1 MRALTD
7 QQIRDSFVNA
17 SRKEVADLSL
27 PAGFDELDWESFDHL
42 GWRDRKIGR
51 RAYVVVP
58 LEDRLVG
65 VLLRQA
71 DANPRSRAQCSW
83 CRDIRLPNDV
93 VFFGAKKAGPAGR
106 AGDTLGTLVCADFQ
120 CSANVRTRPSV
131 AYVGFDVE
139 AAKAERIAMLRVKT
153 AGFVREVLGES

>member
-1 MRALTD
+1 MLPLTD
-7 QQIRDSFVNA
+7 QTIRDSFVNA
-17 SRKEVADLSL
+17 SRKEVSDLSL
-27 PAGFDELDWESFDHL
+27 PTGFDTLDWEAIDHL

-58 LEDRLVG
+58 LEERLVG
-65 VLLRQA
+65 VVLRQA

-106 AGDTLGTLVCADFQ
+106 AGDTLGTLICANFE
-120 CSANVRTRPSV
+120 CSVNVRTRPSV

-139 AAKAERIAMLRVKT
+139 AAKAERIATLRAKT
-153 AGFVREVLGES
+153 TGFVREVLGEA

>member
-1 MRALTD
+1 MLPLTD
-7 QQIRDSFVNA
+7 QSLRASFVNA

-27 PAGFDELDWESFDHL
+27 PDGFDTLDWESFDHL

-65 VLLRQA
+65 VVLRQA
-71 DANPRSRAQCSW
+71 DAIPRSRAQCSW
-83 CRDIRLPNDV
+83 CRDVRLPNDV
-93 VFFGAKKAGPAGR
+93 VFFGAKKAGAAGR
-106 AGDTLGTLVCADFQ
+106 AGDTLGTLICSEFE
-120 CSANVRTRPSV
+120 CSANVRTRPAV

-139 AAKAERIAMLRVKT
+139 AAKAERIATLRAKT
-153 AGFVREVLGES
+153 QGFVREVLGAA